1 VKTIAAIVLLFVVQ
15 GVARGMEADSLLS
28 VLIVTADIE
37 SAFVAVD
44 GRPAGRTPVVMDA
57 MPPGR
62 CIVEVTSPSPE
73 SWYLTGI
80 RDTVTLAA
88 GDTARVAARLQNHVQ
103 LLTDPAGIPVYAG
116 DSLAGFTPLLLPGG
130 ESLVLQEM
138 TLRPPGASPVRLLH
152 ARGAGV
158 LQISLQLPLPAPESR
173 VMSISDQERGIPLR
187 LLVTG
192 GTALLSGV
200 AAAAW
205 KVRADEVYG
214 GYRLSRDPAAREQ
227 TRRLDTSAAV
237 ALAAM
242 QVSLGL
248 FVYFL
253 LSE

>member
-1 VKTIAAIVLLFVVQ
+1 VKMIAAIGLLFTAQ
-15 GVARGMEADSLLS
+15 GADGGTQADSLLS

-37 SAFVAVD
+37 SAFVAIN
-44 GRPAGRTPVVMDA
+44 GRPAGHTPVVLDA
-57 MPPGR
+57 LPPGR
-62 CIVEVTSPSPE
+62 CTVYVTSPSPE

-80 RDTVTLAA
+80 RDTVALVA
-88 GDTARVAARLQNHVQ
+88 GDTARVAAHLQNHVQ

-130 ESLVLQEM
+130 ESLALQEM
-138 TLRPPGASPVRLLH
+138 TLRPPGAPAVRLLPP
-152 ARGAGV
+152 RNAGV
-158 LQISLQLPLPAPESR
+158 LHMSLPLSLPVEDAR
-173 VMSISDQERGIPLR
+173 VMRISDEERGIPLR
-187 LLVTG
+187 LVVTG
-192 GTALLSGV
+192 GTALLSGI

-205 KVRADEVYG
+205 KVRADEVYA
-214 GYRLSRDPAAREQ
+214 GYRLSRDPAARAR

-248 FVYFL
+248 FVCFL